1 MYARK
6 KVIDVLAIAT
16 CGVWF
21 ILLSAFL
28 IAILSE
34 NGLTIEF
41 NPETG
46 KERSVA
52 LSVDKDSDY
61 LRSARP
67 LPDGQTSSLI
77 QVASK

>member
-16 CGVWF
+16 CGLWF

-28 IAILSE
+28 IAILSA

-52 LSVDKDSDY
+52 LSVDKDSDHF
-61 LRSARP
+61 RSARP
-67 LPDGQTSSLI
+67 LPEEQASAPI